1 MGNNSKL
8 NFWLM
13 NWVKGS
19 SVRELIEGP
28 LTQQEEGWT
37 IAKLHHNDY
46 WNLDKISFALP
57 GNVVDKIHAIPIQ
70 SYGDKEDTLM
80 WRFSLD
86 GDFNMASAYK
96 LAIAELPKPPP
107 FSGCW
112 LWGLDTLSKI
122 KHFLWLCCHGSI
134 PVKQVLKGRG
144 INCTM
149 ECPLCHMQE
158 ESIIHALRDC
168 LVARKFWLRIGVPQ
182 ALGDFLNLDLLE
194 WLRVNCLCSNHI
206 HANGFPWCS
215 QFPFAVW
222 SLWKHRNRIV
232 FNNSLPNPK
241 LHHVCL
247 QVAREHFYCVSKV
260 QKSRRS
266 VAVQVR
272 WIRPPIDWFKLN
284 SDGASLGNPGQVG
297 GGGLNRNHQGKW
309 IKGYMRH
316 IGFASSVTAELWA
329 LKDGLQLAF
338 QLSISHILA

>member
-57 GNVVDKIHAIPIQ
+57 GNMVDKIHAIPIQ

-168 LVARKFWLRIGVPQ
+168 LVARKFWLSIGVPQ

-222 SLWKHRNRIV
+222 SLWKHRNMIV
-232 FNNSLPNPK
+232 FDNSLPNPK

-272 WIRPPIDWFKLN
+272 WIRPPIN
-284 SDGASLGNPGQVG
+284 
-297 GGGLNRNHQGKW
+297 
-309 IKGYMRH
+309 
-316 IGFASSVTAELWA
+316 
-329 LKDGLQLAF
+329 
-338 QLSISHILA
+338 